1 MNKILVV
8 EDDRSLRHII
18 KEALN
23 NSGLNIE
30 LAVDGVKALEKIK
43 ESDYQLVITDLMMPG
58 MNGVELMEKAKGIKP
73 ETGFLIMTAYGTVQT
88 AVDALKKGAF
98 DFITKPFSIPEME
111 SNIERFFEFQELKQE
126 NKNLRIQLS
135 SDAKYRKIIGQS
147 KEMEEI
153 FQLVG
158 VVASSDAPVFIQ
170 GESGTGK
177 ELLAES
183 IHENSIRNKKPFL
196 KINCSAIPESLVEST
211 YFGHEKGAFTN
222 AVKQHKGLFEE
233 AHGGTLLLD
242 EISEIPMAMQAKLLR
257 VLQEGTINRVGS
269 TKEKKVDVRVIAT
282 SNRNILSEIKEGNF
296 REDLFYRLNVF
307 PLKVPAL
314 RDRTGDVPLLIK
326 HFISKFQ
333 EKYRFDKKTVQTDV
347 LKSLTSHPWPGNVR
361 QLENLMERAILF
373 SGEEKILVLDHFNL
387 DSENDILEDNKQLD
401 LAPMTIAE
409 VEKQLIFSTLKRT
422 RDNRTQAADI
432 LGISVR
438 TLRNKL
444 HQYEE
449 SGDTP
454 FIVGDGN

>member
-1 MNKILVV
+1 MV

-23 NSGLNIE
+23 NSGLNID

-58 MNGVELMEKAKGIKP
+58 MNGVELMEKARGIKP

-111 SNIERFFEFQELKQE
+111 SYIERFFELQELKQE

-135 SDAKYRKIIGQS
+135 TDAKYRKIIGQS

-183 IHENSIRNKKPFL
+183 IHKNSIRNKKPFL

-314 RDRTGDVPLLIK
+314 RNRTGDVPLLVE

-333 EKYRFDKKTVQTDV
+333 EKYRFDKKTVQADV
-347 LKSLTSHPWPGNVR
+347 LKALSSHPWPGNVR

-373 SGEEKILVLDHFNL
+373 SGEEKILILDHFNL

>member
-135 SDAKYRKIIGQS
+135 SDSKYRKIIGQS

>member
-333 EKYRFDKKTVQTDV
+333 KKYRFEKKTVQTDV

-373 SGEEKILVLDHFNL
+373 SGEEKVLVLDHFNL

>member
-43 ESDYQLVITDLMMPG
+43 NSDYHLVITDLMMPG
-58 MNGVELMEKAKGIKP
+58 MNGLELMEKTKDIKP

-111 SNIERFFEFQELKQE
+111 SNIERFFEFQDLKQE

-135 SDAKYRKIIGQS
+135 TDAKYRKIIGKS

-314 RDRTGDVPLLIK
+314 RNRTGDVPLLVE
-326 HFISKFQ
+326 HFILKFQ
-333 EKYRFDKKTVQTDV
+333 EKYRFEKKTVQTDV
-347 LKSLTSHPWPGNVR
+347 LKTLSSHPWPGNVR

-373 SGEEKILVLDHFNL
+373 SGEEKVLVMDHFNL
-387 DSENDILEDNKQLD
+387 DSENDMLEDNKQLD

-444 HQYEE
+444 HQYEK

>member
-43 ESDYQLVITDLMMPG
+43 NSDYHLVITDLMMPG
-58 MNGVELMEKAKGIKP
+58 MNGLELMEKTKDIKP

-111 SNIERFFEFQELKQE
+111 SNIERFFEFQDLKQE

-135 SDAKYRKIIGQS
+135 TDAKYRKIIGKS

-314 RDRTGDVPLLIK
+314 RNRTGDVPLLVE
-326 HFISKFQ
+326 HFILKFQ
-333 EKYRFDKKTVQTDV
+333 EKYRFEKKTVQTDV
-347 LKSLTSHPWPGNVR
+347 LKTLSSHPWPGNVR

-373 SGEEKILVLDHFNL
+373 SGEEKVLVMDHFNL
-387 DSENDILEDNKQLD
+387 DSENDMLEDNKQLD

-422 RDNRTQAADI
+422 RDNRTHAADI

-444 HQYEE
+444 HQYEK

>member
-23 NSGLNIE
+23 NSGLNID

-43 ESDYQLVITDLMMPG
+43 ESDYHLVITDLMMPG
-58 MNGVELMEKAKGIKP
+58 MNGVELMEKARGIKP

-111 SNIERFFEFQELKQE
+111 SYIERFFELQELKQE

-135 SDAKYRKIIGQS
+135 TDAKYRKIIGQS

-183 IHENSIRNKKPFL
+183 IHKNSIRNKKPFL

-314 RDRTGDVPLLIK
+314 RNRTGDVPLLVE

-333 EKYRFDKKTVQTDV
+333 EKYRFDKKTVQADV
-347 LKSLTSHPWPGNVR
+347 LKALSSHPWPGNVR

-373 SGEEKILVLDHFNL
+373 SGEEKILILDHFNL

>member
-333 EKYRFDKKTVQTDV
+333 KKYRFDKKTVQTDV

-373 SGEEKILVLDHFNL
+373 SGEEKVLVLDHFNL

-454 FIVGDGN
+454 FIVGDGD

>member
-1 MNKILVV
+1 MV

-98 DFITKPFSIPEME
+98 DFITKPYSIPEME
-111 SNIERFFEFQELKQE
+111 SNIERFFEFQDLKQE

-333 EKYRFDKKTVQTDV
+333 KKYRFEKKTVQTDV

>member
-373 SGEEKILVLDHFNL
+373 SGEEKVLVLDHFNL

>member
-1 MNKILVV
+1 MV

-43 ESDYQLVITDLMMPG
+43 NSDYHLVITDLMMPG
-58 MNGVELMEKAKGIKP
+58 MNGLELMEKTKDIKP

-111 SNIERFFEFQELKQE
+111 SNIERFFEFQDLKQE

-135 SDAKYRKIIGQS
+135 TDAKYRKIIGKS

-314 RDRTGDVPLLIK
+314 RNRTGDVPLLVE
-326 HFISKFQ
+326 HFILKFQ
-333 EKYRFDKKTVQTDV
+333 EKYRFEKKTVQTDV
-347 LKSLTSHPWPGNVR
+347 LKTLSSHPWPGNVR

-373 SGEEKILVLDHFNL
+373 SGEEKVLVMDHFNL
-387 DSENDILEDNKQLD
+387 DSENDMLEDNKQLD

-444 HQYEE
+444 HQYEK